1 MSNNSNLHNAKILK
15 RDEFYTC
22 RSTVEAELHHYK
34 NHFKGKTILCN
45 CDDDEYSEF
54 FKYFQKQ
61 FEESNDRWSAGLGL
75 KKLIGVHY
83 ESEKGKPSYKLE
95 LYKDTNNDGK
105 VTWKDKVIKTPIYG
119 DDKYTAGDF
128 RSNDCIELLKEA
140 DIVVTNP
147 PFSLLRE
154 FVAQLIEYDKK
165 FLILGNTNA
174 IGYKEIFPLL
184 KENKIWLGFQGGGS
198 ETLKYCYEE
207 QDKKLTEGDEGYE
220 KLLNKFGNICFFTN
234 LNTSKRS
241 KRLLLAGN
249 YTPEK
254 YPKYDNYDAI
264 NVDKVADIPCD
275 YPGVMGVPLTFMDK
289 YCPEQFEIM
298 GITSGRKE
306 FSKES
311 WPTLRYI
318 NPVQHNVDGTLQ
330 NGSKVNT
337 RSALVTKNV
346 SGIYYT
352 ADNVKYKLK
361 LLYCRILVKNKHPE
375 KTQYREINIKEHV
388 LNKAFDTSI
397 AFKVL
402 QKAA

>member
-119 DDKYTAGDF
+119 DDKYNAGDF
-128 RSNDCIELLKEA
+128 RSKDCIELLKGA

-234 LNTSKRS
+234 LNTSKRN
-241 KRLLLAGN
+241 KPLQLAGFY
-249 YTPEK
+249 YTKES

-264 NVDKVADIPCD
+264 NVDKVAEIPCD

-289 YCPEQFEIM
+289 YCPEQFEIV
-298 GITSGRKE
+298 GLAKRGGNPELKIKIYTKSEYDNYSDLNAG
-306 FSKES
+306 
-311 WPTLRYI
+311 PTI
-318 NPVQHNVDGTLQ
+318 FV
-330 NGSKVNT
+330 NG
-337 RSALVTKNV
+337 
-346 SGIYYT
+346 
-352 ADNVKYKLK
+352 KLK
-361 LLYCRILVKNKHPE
+361 ILYSRILIKNKHPE

-388 LNKAFDTSI
+388 LKKVFDIGI
-397 AFKVL
+397 ALNMCK
-402 QKAA
+402 KAA

>member
-128 RSNDCIELLKEA
+128 RSKDCIELLKEA

-234 LNTSKRS
+234 LNTSKRN
-241 KRLLLAGN
+241 KPLQLAGFY
-249 YTPEK
+249 YTKES

-264 NVDKVADIPCD
+264 NVDKVAEIPCD
-275 YPGVMGVPLTFMDK
+275 YPGVMGVPITFVDK
-289 YCPEQFEIM
+289 YNPEQFEI
-298 GITSGRKE
+298 IRFRKGVDKRDL
-306 FSKES
+306 S
-311 WPTLRYI
+311 I
-318 NPVQHNVDGTLQ
+318 NGKCP
-330 NGSKVNT
+330 
-337 RSALVTKNV
+337 
-346 SGIYYT
+346 YYR
-352 ADNVKYKLK
+352 V
-361 LLYCRILVKNKHPE
+361 LVKNKHPE
-375 KTQYREINIKEHV
+375 ESKYRDKNIKENILKKTFISNAV
-388 LNKAFDTSI
+388 FQICK
-397 AFKVL
+397 
-402 QKAA
+402 KAA